1 MSPVSLPRDPAVAYL
16 RLVRC
21 MATYHVHRSV
31 FASIF
36 SSTVIAACASVS
48 FATQPPVLTQEQ
60 AAGLVV
66 FAPKPEYPQAAR
78 RQRLCGKG
86 VFLLNV
92 NAKTGQVT
100 SIKIERRTGHQV
112 LDVAALKTLIN
123 WRFKPHSVTKV
134 RIPVIFVDGVNSIRT
149 TVLKDMFPD
158 I

>member
-1 MSPVSLPRDPAVAYL
+1 M
-16 RLVRC
+16 
-21 MATYHVHRSV
+21 HRSV
-31 FASIF
+31 FAAIF
-36 SSTVIAACASVS
+36 GSAIIAVACASVS

-60 AAGLVV
+60 VARLAV
-66 FAPKPEYPQAAR
+66 FAPKPKYPQAAR

-100 SIKIERRTGHQV
+100 SIKIERRTGYQI
-112 LDVAALKTLIN
+112 LDVAALKALIN

-134 RIPVIFVDGVNSIRT
+134 HIPVIFVDGVNSIRT